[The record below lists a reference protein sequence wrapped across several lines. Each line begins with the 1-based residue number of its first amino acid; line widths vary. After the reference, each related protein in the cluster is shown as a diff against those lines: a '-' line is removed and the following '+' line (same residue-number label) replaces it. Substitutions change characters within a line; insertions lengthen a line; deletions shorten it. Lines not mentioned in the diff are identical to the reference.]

1 MASSDL
7 VWELT
12 KNRSAFLLKRKG
24 LQVCT
29 HPLNLTNKNSFAA
42 SGVANTQ
49 ALGVQLAKNGSIV
62 VSRKNGSSAAQ
73 SRPNKLVS
81 SYATKSSTRSA
92 TKALIK
98 SFGTYRPD
106 LLQAAFRR
114 YSALK
119 KASQRASK
127 Q

>member
-1 MASSDL
+1 MASADL

-24 LQVCT
+24 LQLST
-29 HPLNLTNKNSFAA
+29 HPLNLTNKNSFSA
-42 SGVANTQ
+42 SGVAN
-49 ALGVQLAKNGSIV
+49 AEAIGMQLNKNGSIV
-62 VSRKNGSSAAQ
+62 VSRKNASHEA
-73 SRPNKLVS
+73 RPKKMVS
-81 SYATKSSTRSA
+81 SFTTKSSTRSA

-119 KASQRASK
+119 KASKK